1 MKIGAGNVYKYSLV
15 YSCVISHVLCCCR
28 SCKPTLE
35 NTKKYIAYVLG
46 IKEEDI
52 LFSFKYKIN
61 YNPGFNIAKLD
72 NKNSIS
78 GKTDFKPIAT
88 DFNNKF
94 NELKDI
100 VGCHLCILGTS
111 EFEGKHISLSLEF
124 FIIKQSVNI
133 KKSSKLLKKYEGGDM
148 LDFYKDT
155 KCPKIILGDIKNP
168 EEGDIKSANSDRAKH
183 YMADVISDFYNS
195 INVCN
200 LVINDARLKNFKE
213 YKTFQKL
220 FNTKKSDLYLCL

>member
-1 MKIGAGNVYKYSLV
+1 MKISNVYKYSLV

-61 YNPGFNIAKLD
+61 YDSTFTSTKLA
-72 NKNSIS
+72 NENSIS
-78 GKTDFKPIAT
+78 MKDNFIPIAT

-94 NELKDI
+94 KELKDI
-100 VGCHLCILGTS
+100 VGCHICVLGTS
-111 EFEGKHISLSLEF
+111 AFEGKHISLSLEV
-124 FIIKQSVNI
+124 FIIKQKVNI

-155 KCPKIILGDIKNP
+155 KCPKIILGDIKKP
-168 EEGDIKSANSDRAKH
+168 EKGDNDSAKANIAKY
-183 YMADVISDFYNS
+183 YMAATISKFSNS
-195 INVCN
+195 VNVCN
-200 LVINDARLKNFKE
+200 LAIDDTTLKTEVIYTSIQE
-213 YKTFQKL
+213 V
-220 FNTKKSDLYLCL
+220 FNKKKSDIYLCM